1 MRLGTSTVAV
11 KTPEHF
17 KHTSIVTTSGY
28 YAIYPLLSGRCRQ
41 YTSAFR
47 EHDSTTVGLLF
58 DGPRA
63 TLTYFKDGVC
73 LGAAFTGI
81 DTRQTLY
88 PAICS
93 TGLDRFFSSFSY
105 LTTRETACI

>member
-1 MRLGTSTVAV
+1 M
-11 KTPEHF
+11 
-17 KHTSIVTTSGY
+17 
-28 YAIYPLLSGRCRQ
+28 GRCRQ

-47 EHDSTTVGLLF
+47 ENDSTTVGLLF

-63 TLTYFKDGVC
+63 TLSFFKDGVC
-73 LGAAFTGI
+73 LGPAFTGI

-93 TGLDRFFSSFSY
+93 TGIIPDLPYSP
-105 LTTRETACI
+105 